1 MDLLSALLYLNYFDA
16 DVVGYYDGKFMLSEE
31 NVDPKDCLFLDMD
44 VYNKNIKSIGHHMV
58 CYNKNKLS
66 NNWYNYDNCIQI
78 NNLRNFDKTKD
89 FQRKYPFATIH
100 FLFALLSN
108 VKEIKLSDNAIIPLL
123 FSDGVW
129 TVLFGYTE
137 NCLDWFDFLHVKEK
151 DNILN
156 PIFCGNH
163 SFLTIMEKIND
174 FLR

>member
-16 DVVGYYDGKFMLSEE
+16 EVVGYYDGKVMLSKE

-44 VYNKNIKSIGHHMV
+44 VYNKNKSQ
-58 CYNKNKLS
+58 

-100 FLFALLSN
+100 FLLALLSN

>member
-16 DVVGYYDGKFMLSEE
+16 EVVGYYDGKVMLSKE
-31 NVDPKDCLFLDMD
+31 NVDSKDCLFLDMD

-58 CYNKNKLS
+58 CYNKNKLP
-66 NNWYNYDNCIQI
+66 NNWYNYDNYIQI
-78 NNLRNFDKTKD
+78 NNLRNFDKNKD

-100 FLFALLSN
+100 FLLALLSN

>member
-16 DVVGYYDGKFMLSEE
+16 EVVGYYDGKVMLSKE

-58 CYNKNKLS
+58 CYNKNKLP

-100 FLFALLSN
+100 FLLALLSN
-108 VKEIKLSDNAIIPLL
+108 VK
-123 FSDGVW
+123 
-129 TVLFGYTE
+129 
-137 NCLDWFDFLHVKEK
+137 
-151 DNILN
+151 
-156 PIFCGNH
+156 
-163 SFLTIMEKIND
+163 
-174 FLR
+174 

>member
-1 MDLLSALLYLNYFDA
+1 
-16 DVVGYYDGKFMLSEE
+16 
-31 NVDPKDCLFLDMD
+31 MD

-58 CYNKNKLS
+58 CYNKNKLP

-100 FLFALLSN
+100 FLLALLSN

>member
-1 MDLLSALLYLNYFDA
+1 
-16 DVVGYYDGKFMLSEE
+16 
-31 NVDPKDCLFLDMD
+31 MD

-58 CYNKNKLS
+58 CYNKNKLP

-100 FLFALLSN
+100 FLLALLSN
-108 VKEIKLSDNAIIPLL
+108 
-123 FSDGVW
+123 
-129 TVLFGYTE
+129 
-137 NCLDWFDFLHVKEK
+137 VKEK

>member
-1 MDLLSALLYLNYFDA
+1 MDLLSALLYLNYFDVE
-16 DVVGYYDGKFMLSEE
+16 VVGYYDGKVMLSKE

-58 CYNKNKLS
+58 CYNKNKLP

-108 VKEIKLSDNAIIPLL
+108 VKEK
-123 FSDGVW
+123 
-129 TVLFGYTE
+129 Y
-137 NCLDWFDFLHVKEK
+137 
-151 DNILN
+151 NILN